1 MSSKIVI
8 HNATEVFR
16 REPHFYEF
24 LGFSFWKPIPKT
36 PALYAMILLFPL
48 WFLYA
53 ALGALLTHFNMLICA
68 LPGFLFGIIT
78 AWLIAK
84 YFGTPKEVF
93 DGLNLHQHIIA
104 RYKWKRQ
111 ARGYLDGY
119 EYNPNQKRIYRIDA
133 MIQISRRAE
142 EAQEQ
147 EQTQLKKTTSA
158 LKKRKKSNTPEGK

>member
-24 LGFSFWKPIPKT
+24 LGFAFWKPIPKT

-53 ALGALLTHFNMLICA
+53 ALGALLTHLNILICA
-68 LPGFLFGIIT
+68 LPGFILGIIT

-84 YFGTPKEVF
+84 YFGTPKEIF

-104 RYKWKRQ
+104 RHKWKRQ

-119 EYNPNQKRIYRIDA
+119 EYNPNLKRIYRIDA
-133 MIQISRRAE
+133 MIQVSRRAE
-142 EAQEQ
+142 EAEEQ
-147 EQTQLKKTTSA
+147 EKKQLKKTARA
-158 LKKRKKSNTPEGK
+158 LKKRKNNNPTEGK